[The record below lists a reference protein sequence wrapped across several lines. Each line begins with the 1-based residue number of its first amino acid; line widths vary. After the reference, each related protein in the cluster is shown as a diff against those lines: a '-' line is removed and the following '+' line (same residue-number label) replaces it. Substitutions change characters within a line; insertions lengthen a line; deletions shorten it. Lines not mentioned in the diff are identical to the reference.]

1 MAGSFLKEDGL
12 VIETGCLYV
21 VATPIGNLGDMSPRA
36 LEVLA
41 GVDLIACEDTRHSAR
56 LLNHFAIKTPTLAYH
71 EHNER
76 ELCDRLVERLRG
88 GQSMALISDAG
99 TPLVSDP
106 GYHLVRTAR
115 EAGCRVVPVPGP
127 SALIAALSASGLP
140 SDRFV
145 FEGFLSAKAG
155 ARRQQLE
162 ALASDTRTLIFYES
176 PHRIV
181 ASLRD
186 MAEIFGLDRQAVIAR
201 ELTKRFETIH
211 GDELGALI
219 DWMEADSDQRKGEF
233 VVMVRGAGQSDGRAI
248 DAEAERILKLLLEE
262 LPLKQAA
269 ALAARITGLKK
280 NALYQFGLNL

>member
-76 ELCDRLVERLRG
+76 ELCGRLVERLRTG
-88 GQSMALISDAG
+88 ASMALISDAG

-145 FEGFLSAKAG
+145 FEGFLPARPG

-186 MAEIFGLDRQAVIAR
+186 MAEIFGFDRQAVIAR

-211 GDELGALI
+211 GGELGALI

-233 VVMVRGAGQSDGRAI
+233 VVMVRGGEQADGRAI
-248 DAEAERILKLLLEE
+248 DAEAERILRVLLEE

-280 NALYQFGLNL
+280 NALYQYGLNL